1 MSEPDL
7 SAPVHLL
14 KGADE
19 VLLNEAAHDLV
30 HRLVGDDDRSL
41 VVDEVD
47 AARFGHD
54 DTPDISVLVDAAQ
67 TPPFLTARRVV
78 VGRHLGMFGTKDAVA
93 PIVDYLSDPLDT
105 TTLVLVW
112 ERPPKTGARLP
123 AVPRSLSDAV
133 QSAGG
138 VVMDTNVAERGRKDW
153 IDDHVDE
160 SGLKLDREAR
170 ARLADRLGGDPGRL
184 RGVLEALV
192 STYGAG
198 ARLDSDD
205 VEPYL
210 GEGSDV
216 QPWDLTDAIDAGD
229 IALALE
235 RLHRMT
241 GAGGRHPLQV
251 MAVLHN
257 HYARLL
263 RLDGSGVRGEKD
275 AAELLGMKGR
285 STFAA
290 KKALEQSRRLGSD
303 RLRSFIA
310 LLAEA
315 DLDLRGAKAWPDE
328 LVMEVLVARLAGRS
342 RAGTTR
348 ARATRSSR

>member
-1 MSEPDL
+1 MTDIDL
-7 SAPVHLL
+7 AAPVFLL

-19 VLLNEAAHDLV
+19 VLLNEAARELV
-30 HRLVGDDDRSL
+30 HALVGDDDRSL

-47 AARFGHD
+47 VARFERD
-54 DTPDISVLVDAAQ
+54 DGTDVAPLVDAAQ

-78 VGRHLGMFGTKDAVA
+78 VGRHLGLFGTKDAVA
-93 PIVDYLSDPLDT
+93 PVVGYLADPLPST
-105 TTLVLVW
+105 ALVLVW

-123 AVPRSLSDAV
+123 ALPKSLNDAV
-133 QSAGG
+133 RAAGG
-138 VVMDTNVAERGRKDW
+138 VVIDTAVADRARKDW
-153 IDDHVDE
+153 IEEHVAE
-160 SGLKLDREAR
+160 TGLRLDREAQ
-170 ARLADRLGGDPGRL
+170 ALLSDRLAGDPGRL

-192 STYGAG
+192 STFGDN
-198 ARLDSDD
+198 ARLHADD

-210 GEGSDV
+210 GEAADV
-216 QPWDLTDAIDAGD
+216 QPWDLTDAIDSGD
-229 IALALE
+229 IPLALE

-257 HYARLL
+257 HYTRLL
-263 RLDGSGVRGEKD
+263 RLDGAGVVGEKE

-290 KKALEQSRRLGSD
+290 KKAMQQSRRLGTD
-303 RLRSFIA
+303 RLRVFIE

-315 DLDLRGAKAWPDE
+315 DVDLRGAKAWPDG

-342 RAGTTR
+342 RTA
-348 ARATRSSR
+348 ATR

>member
-1 MSEPDL
+1 VTSADL
-7 SAPVHLL
+7 TAPVYLL

-19 VLLNEAAHDLV
+19 VLLNEAAHELV
-30 HRLVGDDDRSL
+30 HALVGGADRSL

-47 AARFGHD
+47 VARFERD
-54 DTPDISVLVDAAQ
+54 DGTDVAPLVDAAQ
-67 TPPFLTARRVV
+67 TPPFLTDRRVV
-78 VGRHLGMFGTKDAVA
+78 VGRHLGLFGTKDAVA
-93 PIVDYLSDPLDT
+93 PVVDYLDDPLPST
-105 TTLVLVW
+105 SLVLVW

-123 AVPRSLSDAV
+123 ALPRSLSDAV
-133 QSAGG
+133 KRAGG
-138 VVMDTNVAERGRKDW
+138 VVIDTSVADRARKDW
-153 IDDHVDE
+153 IEEHVTDA
-160 SGLKLDREAR
+160 GLRLDRDAR
-170 ARLADRLGGDPGRL
+170 DLLADRLAGDPGRL

-192 STYGAG
+192 STFGEGAKLG
-198 ARLDSDD
+198 VDD
-205 VEPYL
+205 VEPYVGGGGDL
-210 GEGSDV
+210 

-229 IALALE
+229 IRLALE

-257 HYARLL
+257 HYSRLL
-263 RLDGSGVRGEKD
+263 RLDGSGVRGEKE

-290 KKALEQSRRLGSD
+290 KKALQQSRRIGTE
-303 RLRSFIA
+303 RLRVFIE
-310 LLAEA
+310 LLAQA

-342 RAGTTR
+342 RAGAVR
-348 ARATRSSR
+348 

>member
-1 MSEPDL
+1 VTAVEHD
-7 SAPVHLL
+7 APVVLL
-14 KGADE
+14 KGSDE
-19 VLLNEAAHDLV
+19 VLLNEAAHELV
-30 HRLVGDDDRSL
+30 HGLVGDEDRAL

-47 AARFGHD
+47 ASRFERDEGTD
-54 DTPDISVLVDAAQ
+54 LGPLVDAAQ
-67 TPPFLTARRVV
+67 TPPFLSDRRIV
-78 VGRHLGMFGTKDAVA
+78 VGRHLGMFGTKDDVA
-93 PIVDYLSDPLDT
+93 PLVEYLSSPLPT

-112 ERPPKTGARLP
+112 ERPPRAGARLP

-133 QSAGG
+133 SAAGG
-138 VVMDTNVAERGRKDW
+138 RVVDTAVSDRDRKGW
-153 IDDHVDE
+153 IDDHLAS
-160 SGLKLDREAR
+160 SGLKLDRDAR
-170 ARLADRLGGDPGRL
+170 ELLADRLTGDPGRL
-184 RGVLEALV
+184 RGVLEALA

-198 ARLDSDD
+198 ARLGADD

-210 GEGSDV
+210 GEAGDV

-229 IALALE
+229 IRLALE

-263 RLDGSGVRGEKD
+263 RLDGANVAGERE

-290 KKALEQSRRLGSD
+290 KKALAQSRRLGTD
-303 RLRSFIA
+303 RLRVFVS
-310 LLAEA
+310 LLAQA
-315 DLDLRGAKAWPDE
+315 DLDLRGAKAWPDQ

-342 RAGTTR
+342 R
-348 ARATRSSR
+348 SSVRG